1 MWDKG
6 KQGKR
11 LSYSAGLINSEI
23 LEKEGWLEQ
32 DEASVLLYRFL
43 RNNITFATEFFLGIK
58 LFPFQAVLIKALFVS
73 DYTMHVLA
81 RGMSK
86 TFSTA
91 IYLILELMFNQGCNI
106 GVLAGTFRQSKMI
119 FTKIED
125 ILSKPSAKLA
135 MDCIGSKNLIQ
146 KGTDQWTLK
155 IGRSRAIALPLANG
169 ERLRGFRFN
178 IIVID
183 EFLTMPEKIFNEVI
197 MPFLGV
203 IENPTERKELRDL
216 ETRLISQGKMTE
228 EERFAWPNNKLI
240 LLSSPSFK
248 FEYMYK
254 LYKQFIDL
262 ILGQHDSQRL
272 NGLEEEM
279 GSSSAYRS
287 VFQLSYDL
295 APPELYDQNLLN
307 QAKATMSKAQFDREF
322 GAQFGDEGDS
332 YFKMSRM
339 MQCTVAEGDFPA
351 VEIIGNPTEE
361 YILAFDP
368 SWSES
373 EEADFFSMHVGKL
386 LRSENK
392 VAIVHSFALTGQ
404 QLKTYMTYFHYL
416 YTHFNVVGIVGDRN
430 GGLQF
435 ISSCN
440 ESELFKNSKIE
451 IKYVEGDFDKS
462 EDYHADLLR
471 MKGSINQ
478 SEHKICFLRNP
489 SSSWIRIA
497 NEMLQASIDHKRI
510 IFASGAFLGDKH
522 FEEQSKADV
531 PIKDLKWEP
540 EYRASNDDACKV
552 DLIDYCKQNIELTKI
567 QTSNI
572 EVTTSPQGTQSFD
585 LPLHMRKQRG
595 PNRPRK
601 DLYSSLVLLNWWAK
615 VYFDSLEVKEEKRV
629 VSTFV
634 PFTI

>member
-1 MWDKG
+1 MWEKG
-6 KQGKR
+6 KQGFR
-11 LSYSAGLINSEI
+11 MDYSASKTNAEI

-32 DEASVLLYRFL
+32 DEASVLLYKFL

-58 LFPFQAVLIKALFVS
+58 LFPFQAILIKALFIS

-91 IYLILELMFNQGCNI
+91 IYLILELLFNQGSNI
-106 GVLAGTFRQSKMI
+106 GVIAGTFRQSKMI

-125 ILSKPSAKLA
+125 ILSKPAAKLA
-135 MDCIGSKNLIQ
+135 MDCIGTKNYIQ

-178 IIVID
+178 RIVID
-183 EFLTMPEKIFNEVI
+183 EFLTMPEKIFNEII

-203 IENPTERKELRDL
+203 IENPTQRKELRDL
-216 ETRLISQGKMTE
+216 ETRLIAQGKMQE
-228 EERFAWPNNKLI
+228 SERFVWPNNKLI

-262 ILGQHDSQRL
+262 IMGQHDSQKFNR
-272 NGLEEEM
+272 EEA
-279 GSSSAYRS
+279 GAISAYRA

-295 APPELYDQNLLN
+295 APPELYDQNLLD
-307 QAKATMSKAQFDREF
+307 QARATMSKAQFDREF

-339 MQCTVAEGDFPA
+339 MQCTIPEGEFPA
-351 VEIIGNPTEE
+351 VEIIGDPAAE
-361 YILAFDP
+361 YILSLDP

-373 EEADFFSMHVGKL
+373 EEADFFSMHVGKIL
-386 LRSENK
+386 KPENK

-404 QLKTYMTYFHYL
+404 PLKVYMTYFHYL
-416 YTHFNVVGIVGDRN
+416 YTHFNIVGLIGDRN

-435 ISSCN
+435 ISACN
-440 ESELFKNSKIE
+440 ESELFKNSKIQ
-451 IKYVEGDFDKS
+451 IKFVEGEFDKP
-462 EDYHADLLR
+462 EDYHTDLLAL
-471 MKGSINQ
+471 KNSINT
-478 SEHKICFLRNP
+478 EDHKICFLRNP
-489 SSSWIRIA
+489 SSSWIRTA

-510 IFASGAFLGDKH
+510 LFGSGAFLGDKH
-522 FEEQSKADV
+522 FEAQSKAKI
-531 PIKDLKWEP
+531 PIADLKWEP
-540 EYRASNDDACKV
+540 EYRASSEDACKV
-552 DLIDYCKQNIELTKI
+552 DLIDYCKQNIELTKT

-634 PFTI
+634 PFAI

>member
-6 KQGKR
+6 KQGLR
-11 LSYSAGLINSEI
+11 LDYSAKQVNAEI
-23 LEKEGWLEQ
+23 LNREGWLEE
-32 DEASVLLYRFL
+32 DEASVLLYKFL

-58 LFPFQAVLIKALFVS
+58 LFPFQAILIKTLFVS

-91 IYLILELMFNQGCNI
+91 IYLILELMLNQGSNI
-106 GVLAGTFRQSKMI
+106 GVIAGTFRQSKMI

-125 ILSKPSAKLA
+125 ILSKPAAKLA
-135 MDCIGSKNLIQ
+135 MDCIGTKNYIQ

-178 IIVID
+178 RIVID
-183 EFLTMPEKIFNEVI
+183 EFLTMPEKIFNEII

-216 ETRLISQGKMTE
+216 ETKLIAQGKME
-228 EERFAWPNNKLI
+228 ESDRFVWPNNKLI

-262 ILGQHDSQRL
+262 VRGEHDSQKF
-272 NGLEEEM
+272 NKEDKIGANT
-279 GSSSAYRS
+279 AYRS

-295 APPELYDQNLLN
+295 APPELYDQNLLD

-339 MQCTVAEGDFPA
+339 MQCTIPEGEFPA
-351 VEIIGNPTEE
+351 VEIIGDPAAE

-373 EEADFFSMHVGKL
+373 EEADFFSMHVGKIL
-386 LRSENK
+386 KPENK
-392 VAIVHSFALTGQ
+392 IAIIHSFALTGQ

-416 YTHFNVVGIVGDRN
+416 YTHFNIVGLVGDRN

-440 ESELFKNSKIE
+440 ESELFKNSKIQ
-451 IKYVEGDFDKS
+451 IKFVEGDFDKP
-462 EDYHADLLR
+462 EDYHSDLLNL
-471 MKGSINQ
+471 KNSINQ
-478 SEHKICFLRNP
+478 EDHKICFLRNP
-489 SSSWIRIA
+489 TSAWIRTA

-510 IFASGAFLGDKH
+510 LFGSGAFLGDKH
-522 FEEQSKADV
+522 FEVQSKAKI
-531 PIKDLKWEP
+531 PIDKLKWEP
-540 EYRASNDDACKV
+540 EYRASTEEACKV
-552 DLIDYCKQNIELTKI
+552 DLIDYCKQNIELTKT

-634 PFTI
+634 PFAI

>member
-1 MWDKG
+1 MWVKG
-6 KQGKR
+6 IQGER
-11 LSYSAGLINSEI
+11 NQYSSSRINKEI
-23 LEKEGWLEQ
+23 LEKEGWLEE
-32 DEASVLLYRFL
+32 DEATVLLYRFL
-43 RNNITFATEFFLGIK
+43 RNNVTFAAEFFLGIK
-58 LFPFQAVLIKALFVS
+58 LFPFQAILIKALFIS

-91 IYLILELMFNQGCNI
+91 IYLILELLFNQGCNI

-125 ILSKPSAKLA
+125 ILSKRAAKLA
-135 MDCIGSKNLIQ
+135 MDCVGSKTLIQ

-155 IGRSRAIALPLANG
+155 IGKSRAIALPLANG

-178 IIVID
+178 RIVID

-203 IENPTERKELRDL
+203 IENPTEKKAIRDL
-216 ETRLISQGKMTE
+216 ETKLIAQGKLTE
-228 EERFAWPNNKLI
+228 EERFEWPNNKLI

-262 ILGQHDSQRL
+262 IMGQHDSQKYTT
-272 NGLEEEM
+272 EEM

-287 VFQLSYDL
+287 VFQFSYDM
-295 APPELYDQNLLN
+295 APEELYDQNLLN
-307 QAKATMSKAQFDREF
+307 QAKATMSQAQFDREF

-339 MQCTVAEGDFPA
+339 MQCTVPEGELPA
-351 VEIIGNPTEE
+351 VEIIGNPNDE

-373 EEADFFSMHVGKL
+373 EEADLFSMHVGKIL
-386 LRSENK
+386 KNDK
-392 VAIVHSFALTGQ
+392 KIAIVHSFALTGQ
-404 QLKTYMTYFHYL
+404 ALKTYMFYFFYL
-416 YTHFNVVGIVGDRN
+416 FTHFNIVGIVGDRN

-440 ESELFKNSKIE
+440 ESELFTKAGINIKILD
-451 IKYVEGDFDKS
+451 GDFDKP
-462 EDYHADLLR
+462 EEYHEDLLKLKNSLNKTDNR
-471 MKGSINQ
+471 
-478 SEHKICFLRNP
+478 ICFLRNP
-489 SSSWIRIA
+489 SSFWIRTA

-510 IFASGAFLGDKH
+510 LFASGAFLGDKH
-522 FEEQSKADV
+522 FEEQIKSNI

-540 EYRASNDDACKV
+540 EYRATSDEACKV
-552 DLIDYCKQNIELTKI
+552 DLIDYCKQNIELTKT

-585 LPLHMRKQRG
+585 LPSHMKKQRG

-601 DLYSSLVLLNWWAK
+601 DLYSSLVLLNWFAK
-615 VYFDSLEVKEEKRV
+615 IYFDSLEVKEEKNV

-634 PFTI
+634 PFCI